1 VETYAISG
9 ATLRALVAAAE
20 TLRAIAPWGTTLDDS
35 EATIA
40 ATRDAIDEAR
50 IIMARSEERAAGL
63 PAGVAR

>member
-1 VETYAISG
+1 METYYISG
-9 ATLRALVAAAE
+9 ATLRALVYAAE

-50 IIMARSEERAAGL
+50 SIMGQREVAA
-63 PAGVAR
+63 